1 MSHIKHVRLVWVVR
15 SYPEASL
22 FDEALHSMQSASAS
36 SSSAS
41 KKAQQS
47 TSHPRPDFSYALHVT
62 NSRPTDSEQS
72 RLESGTKMSPPPRK
86 SSGSTSSKRDK
97 ASQAHTGRPEL
108 QSEIFALAPW
118 GLEAVV
124 FACGPASLIGAC
136 ADLARKAK
144 VDFRSESFEL

>member
-1 MSHIKHVRLVWVVR
+1 MRLVWVVR

-22 FDEALHSMQSASAS
+22 FDEALHSMQSS
-36 SSSAS
+36 SSSSSS

-47 TSHPRPDFSYALHVT
+47 SHPRPEFSYALHVT
-62 NSRPTDSEQS
+62 NSRPPDSEQS
-72 RLESGTKMSPPPRK
+72 RLEGGAKMSPPPRK
-86 SSGSTSSKRDK
+86 SSSSKKDK
-97 ASQAHTGRPEL
+97 ASQVHTGRPEL
-108 QSEIFALAPW
+108 QSEIFALSPW